1 MNVLLQSI
9 ATKIFSTVCFHM
21 SPQTA
26 CPRRGKVT
34 LVALVWLFSTVKKR
48 WEILLQNIAP
58 QFSCFA
64 CLYNITQHLDF
75 LRKLNTSNQK
85 DIALRFENIISPKFI
100 SKSFHFWTNFTKE
113 LCSACCCC
121 FLSIL
126 YLENLFMT
134 FSWIPKIYQ
143 IREGCKIKCP
153 FSRPLLLRPPSSPL
167 PPLRS
172 AICDYRTQVSLVRS
186 LCPDVRPS
194 VRQWDTFV

>member
-1 MNVLLQSI
+1 MYILCILLYVLELKDLSANKGGWEMNVLLQSI

-85 DIALRFENIISPKFI
+85 DIMSHCIEVWKYNFPQIHFQVFSLLNN
-100 SKSFHFWTNFTKE
+100 FHKRIVF
-113 LCSACCCC
+113 
-121 FLSIL
+121 
-126 YLENLFMT
+126 
-134 FSWIPKIYQ
+134 
-143 IREGCKIKCP
+143 R
-153 FSRPLLLRPPSSPL
+153 LLLL
-167 PPLRS
+167 LLVNF
-172 AICDYRTQVSLVRS
+172 VSRKPFHDIL
-186 LCPDVRPS
+186 LDP
-194 VRQWDTFV
+194 